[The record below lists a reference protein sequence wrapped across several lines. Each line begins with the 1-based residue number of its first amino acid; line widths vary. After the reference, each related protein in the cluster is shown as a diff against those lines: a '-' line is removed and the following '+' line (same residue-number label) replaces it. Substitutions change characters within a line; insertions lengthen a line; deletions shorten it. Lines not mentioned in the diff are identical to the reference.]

1 MAVEAFSQTISPGSD
16 TLSFPETEQTQR
28 YALISVSDKTGVVGL
43 AKIIDRA
50 GYRIISTGGTAK
62 ALTDDGLPVI
72 PIQEITGTPESFEG
86 RMKTISFRIEG
97 GILFDRT
104 KTSQVKEAEK
114 LGVPQIDLVV
124 ANLYPFEKTVADP
137 NTTYDEA
144 TEQIDVGGPTMV
156 RSAAKNHKS
165 VVIIVDP
172 KDYDRVGEAIK
183 AGEID
188 PQLKRELAAKAFGH
202 LSLYDSQIRQFLE
215 TGEDFA
221 EELTLPGRK
230 TTDLKYGENPHLAA
244 ALYLEPNTNSPMR
257 KLKRIGGGRE
267 SSATNIT
274 DINAGIE
281 SVRIFRDT
289 PVVVVIKLNTPS
301 GIALGETVEEALKR
315 AVEADPIS
323 AYGGVVVSNKP
334 LDMDCVR
341 ILEKFR
347 EQRGQMDIISAPF
360 IPPEVLE
367 KLIDIRKNV
376 GIYTFGEI
384 PRERSQRFQVKP
396 IDGGFVL
403 QEWDDDET
411 NIADWKIATRSAPTR
426 KQLELMRFGWDAA
439 RRMKSNTI
447 VAVDKDI
454 PMTRGIG
461 TGQTSRIASVEIAL
475 AQAGGNA
482 IGSILISDSFFPFG
496 DSVKLAR
503 DAGVG
508 AILQQ
513 GGSKRDNDSIEVA
526 NEAGIP
532 MVFTGR
538 RAFWH

>member
-1 MAVEAFSQTISPGSD
+1 
-16 TLSFPETEQTQR
+16 
-28 YALISVSDKTGVVGL
+28 
-43 AKIIDRA
+43 
-50 GYRIISTGGTAK
+50 
-62 ALTDDGLPVI
+62 
-72 PIQEITGTPESFEG
+72 
-86 RMKTISFRIEG
+86 
-97 GILFDRT
+97 
-104 KTSQVKEAEK
+104 
-114 LGVPQIDLVV
+114 
-124 ANLYPFEKTVADP
+124 
-137 NTTYDEA
+137 
-144 TEQIDVGGPTMV
+144 
-156 RSAAKNHKS
+156 
-165 VVIIVDP
+165 
-172 KDYDRVGEAIK
+172 
-183 AGEID
+183 
-188 PQLKRELAAKAFGH
+188 
-202 LSLYDSQIRQFLE
+202 
-215 TGEDFA
+215 
-221 EELTLPGRK
+221 
-230 TTDLKYGENPHLAA
+230 
-244 ALYLEPNTNSPMR
+244 MR

-289 PVVVVIKLNTPS
+289 PVVVVIKHNTPS